1 MMPSATPQ
9 CFHQTTTPWCL
20 HQTTTPPSCCHSHLT
35 STSHP
40 LTVIASLLCC
50 LPSSKSPISTSMLHI
65 QIPFANSAC
74 QINCSHCF
82 TPLLSAFLQIT
93 RQQNH
98 AAHPNLLCQQCLPKH
113 QVIFHFTLS
122 THHFKHSSST
132 IHTHTHPQQ
141 LISQQPK
148 HHDSTFQHSNPTH
161 NTSIMRGNL
170 VVWRPFFNLNN
181 YWTVSSTNGTATKM
195 IKQIKDSM

>member
-1 MMPSATPQ
+1 MSGKLSEQKCNPHHAMMHSATPQ

-20 HQTTTPPSCCHSHLT
+20 HQTNTPPSCCHSHLT

-40 LTVIASLLCC
+40 LTVITSLLCC

-82 TPLLSAFLQIT
+82 TPLFSAFLQIT

-132 IHTHTHPQQ
+132 IHTHTPATTNFSTAKTPRFHIP
-141 LISQQPK
+141 
-148 HHDSTFQHSNPTH
+148 TFQP
-161 NTSIMRGNL
+161 NT
-170 VVWRPFFNLNN
+170 
-181 YWTVSSTNGTATKM
+181 
-195 IKQIKDSM
+195 